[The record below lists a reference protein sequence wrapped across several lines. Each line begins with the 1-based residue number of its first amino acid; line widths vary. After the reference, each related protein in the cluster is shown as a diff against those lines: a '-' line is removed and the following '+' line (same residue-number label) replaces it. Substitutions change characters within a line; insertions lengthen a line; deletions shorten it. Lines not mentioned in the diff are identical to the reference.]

1 MARVASDFNHESSTP
16 VEFGFLLA
24 PKFSMLALAGVL
36 EPLRMANRLMGR
48 DLYRWV
54 LLSIDD
60 APVVASN
67 EVKFAPTASLNELP
81 RLDTLIV
88 VASIDTA
95 EYCTPR
101 VLQWLRQL
109 AAQGVNIGA
118 TSTGSLV
125 LARAGLLDGYRCT
138 IHWENLEGF
147 REEFPRVNATGELY
161 EIDGKRLT
169 CSGGSAGLDMMM
181 HLMAVRH
188 GHALAAG
195 VAEQCIHPEVRKSQA
210 SQRLSLRG
218 RFNICNAALFNAID
232 CMERHLED
240 TLDCAQV
247 AGQIGLSERHM
258 NRLFRTH
265 LATTPAR
272 FYLELRLNR
281 ARALLQQ
288 TVMSVLEVSVAC
300 GFASSSHFIR
310 CYRARFG
317 CTPASERGAAAL
329 KSLLPREG
337 AATASACGTLPA
349 NASAS
354 DSAPSSANH

>member
-1 MARVASDFNHESSTP
+1 VNPEWERVEMAHVASDFNHESSP
-16 VEFGFLLA
+16 VVEFGFLLA
-24 PKFSMLALAGVL
+24 PKFSMLALSGVL
-36 EPLRMANRLMGR
+36 EPLRMANRLAGR
-48 DLYRWV
+48 DLYRWS

-67 EVKFAPTASLNELP
+67 DIKFAPTSSLEELP

-181 HLMAVRH
+181 NLMAVRH

-218 RFNICNAALFNAID
+218 RFNVCNGPLFDAID

-247 AGQIGLSERHM
+247 ARQIGLSERHM

-265 LATTPAR
+265 LTTTPAR
-272 FYLELRLNR
+272 FYLGLRLDR
-281 ARALLQQ
+281 ARTLLQQ

-310 CYRARFG
+310 CYRARFDR
-317 CTPASERGAAAL
+317 TPASEHGAAAL
-329 KSLLPREG
+329 KSSLPRE
-337 AATASACGTLPA
+337 TP
-349 NASAS
+349 
-354 DSAPSSANH
+354 

>member
-1 MARVASDFNHESSTP
+1 MAHAASDFKHEMSPP
-16 VEFGFLLA
+16 VDFGFLLA

-36 EPLRMANRLMGR
+36 EPLRMANRLAGR
-48 DLYRWV
+48 ELYRWA

-60 APVVASN
+60 TPVAASN
-67 EVKFAPTASLNELP
+67 NVEFAPTASLGDLP
-81 RLDTLIV
+81 QLDTLIL

-101 VLQWLRQL
+101 VLQWLRQV

-125 LARAGLLDGYRCT
+125 LARAGLLNGYRCT
-138 IHWENLEGF
+138 IHWENLDSF
-147 REEFPRVNATGELY
+147 REEFPQVNATGELY

-218 RFNICNAALFNAID
+218 RFNVCNAALFEAID

-240 TLDCAQV
+240 TLDCAQI
-247 AGQIGLSERHM
+247 ANQIGLSERHM
-258 NRLFRTH
+258 NRLFRMH
-265 LATTPAR
+265 LSTTPAR
-272 FYLELRLNR
+272 FYMGLRLDR
-281 ARALLQQ
+281 ARTLLQQ
-288 TVMSVLEVSVAC
+288 TVMNVLEVSVAC

-310 CYRARFG
+310 CYRSRFG
-317 CTPASERGAAAL
+317 RTPASEHSVATL
-329 KSLLPREG
+329 KGSL
-337 AATASACGTLPA
+337 SQPA
-349 NASAS
+349 
-354 DSAPSSANH
+354 DSSV